1 MEEPLQTAIPTDYHG
16 ISFDEWLDIFLE
28 YALVVAGQGEAEE
41 AYDTLS
47 AAADASVWYHSKPS
61 SRQIHVCWFSQF
73 IPSHGCIKRYAN
85 LNRSVC
91 PSITRRGV
99 SRE

>member
-1 MEEPLQTAIPTDYHG
+1 MLTSIAGNVAEEPLQTAIPTDYHG

-28 YALVVAGQGEAEE
+28 YALVVAGQGESEE

-61 SRQIHVCWFSQF
+61 SRQIHVCWFSQS
-73 IPSHGCIKRYAN
+73 IP
-85 LNRSVC
+85 
-91 PSITRRGV
+91 V
-99 SRE
+99 SCLHEPLC